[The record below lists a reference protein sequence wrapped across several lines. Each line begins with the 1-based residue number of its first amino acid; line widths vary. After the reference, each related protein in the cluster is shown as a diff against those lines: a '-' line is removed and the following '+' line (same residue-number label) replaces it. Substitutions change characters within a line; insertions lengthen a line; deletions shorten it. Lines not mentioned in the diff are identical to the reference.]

1 MIDKTTAKRILGEVP
16 YAAEAYWYLR
26 QAGKP
31 PRTGYKLEPLPE
43 LLPFYRD
50 LISKNAQDFPP
61 GKNILLFA
69 SLHYWIVHAT
79 ILGAALAGLNHK
91 VTIAYLPYSSYDKP
105 VERFDIRRQNIY
117 TNQLLRQAEPILNRV
132 SFFDLSEELK
142 PLPETLDDAIQEV
155 AYRDAQYILQNE
167 VVDFSHPVFLM
178 RLERANLAAHAAYIW
193 LNERRPDVFI
203 IPNGTILEPGAVYQ
217 VAKYLGIPIVTYEF
231 GEQRQRIWTASDT
244 EVMHQKTEDLWAA
257 RGGNGLK
264 AEQEEMIR
272 DLFAARQRADLW
284 QNFARRWQGIPSV
297 GGEKTRTELGLDNRP
312 IILLATNVIGDS
324 LTLGRQVF
332 SDSMTNWLE
341 RTVSY
346 FAHRSDVQFIVRI
359 HPGELITK
367 GPSVAEV
374 VKQALPL
381 GLPENIHLV
390 PADGLINTYDLIE
403 IADLGMVYTTTV
415 GLEMAMSGVPVIVVG
430 QTHYRGKGF
439 TLDPESWQGY
449 YDLLDHSLANLD
461 DYRLSEAQIK
471 LAWEYAYLFFFE
483 YPHPFPWHL
492 LHMKEDLQEWPLERV
507 LSSDGQA
514 LFARTF
520 RYLTGDPVDWTQVA

>member
-1 MIDKTTAKRILGEVP
+1 MPD
-16 YAAEAYWYLR
+16 
-26 QAGKP
+26 
-31 PRTGYKLEPLPE
+31 
-43 LLPFYRD
+43 LLTSYRD
-50 LISKNAQDFPP
+50 LAYKNAQNIPQ
-61 GKNILLFA
+61 GKNILLFG
-69 SLHYWIVHAT
+69 SLHYWIVHTT
-79 ILGAALAGLNHK
+79 ILGTALAGLNHK

-105 VERFDIRRQNIY
+105 VERFDLRRQNIY
-117 TNQLLRQAEPILNRV
+117 TDRVLRQAEPVLNRISFLDLPEV
-132 SFFDLSEELK
+132 SK
-142 PLPETLDDAIQEV
+142 PLPGVLDDAIQEV

-178 RLERANLAAHAAYIW
+178 RLERANLAAYAAYMW
-193 LNERRPDVFI
+193 LNERRPDIFI
-203 IPNGTILEPGAVYQ
+203 IPNGTILEPGAVYH
-217 VAKYLGIPIVTYEF
+217 VATYLGITVVTYEF
-231 GEQRQRIWTASDT
+231 GEQRQRIWTACDA
-244 EVMHQKTEDLWAA
+244 EVMRQNTEELWAA
-257 RGGNGLK
+257 RGGNGLHT
-264 AEQEEMIR
+264 EQEEIIR
-272 DLFAARQRADLW
+272 NLFAARQRADLW

-297 GGEKTRTELGLDNRP
+297 GGEKIRAELGLDHRP
-312 IILLATNVIGDS
+312 VILLATNVIGDS

-346 FAHRSDVQFIVRI
+346 FAHRSDVQCIVRI

-374 VKQALPL
+374 VTQALPS
-381 GLPENIHLV
+381 GLLENIHLI

-449 YDLLDHSLANLD
+449 YDLLDHSLPNLGE
-461 DYRLSEAQIK
+461 YHLSETQIK

-492 LHMKEDLQEWPLERV
+492 LHMKEDLQEWPLEKV
-507 LSSDGQA
+507 LSPEGQA

-520 RYLTGDPVDWTQVA
+520 SYLTGEAVNWNQVAQESLLGVSR